1 MKMLKGV
8 IQTLLVLAVVEG
20 LTIGLLIAVL
30 HHNPF

>member
-1 MKMLKGV
+1 MKT
-8 IQTLLVLAVVEG
+8 IADIIRTLLVLVAVEG